1 LAEGKVCSSPDAA
14 VSDVFDGAAL
24 LVGGFASAGLPESL
38 IRSLLEKN
46 VGDLTCIFSGD
57 SRLDAVPGVYDVS
70 RLVENGQVRKLIS
83 PLPFYPGSGGVIE
96 QRLAAGELE
105 IEVIPQGV
113 LAERLRA
120 GGVGLGGIFLSSG
133 IGTRF
138 EQGKETRIID
148 GRKCLLE
155 MPLKADFALLKAST
169 ADTLGN
175 LVYSG
180 TERNWG
186 PVMNMAGAISIVEA
200 GNICEPGQIDPE
212 LVITPGIFVNRVVRS
227 TVY

>member
-1 LAEGKVCSSPDAA
+1 MAEGKVYSSPDAA
-14 VSDVFDGAAL
+14 VSDIFDGATL
-24 LVGGFASAGLPESL
+24 LVGGFAGSGIPQSL
-38 IRSLLEKN
+38 IRSLLEKG
-46 VGDLTCIFSGD
+46 VGDLTCVFSGD
-57 SRLDAVPGVYDVS
+57 SRPDTLPGAYDVS

-83 PLPFYPGSGGVIE
+83 PLPFYPGLGGVIE
-96 QRLAAGELE
+96 QRLGSGELE
-105 IEVIPQGV
+105 VEVVPQGV

-120 GGVGLGGIFLSSG
+120 GGVGLGGIFLSAG

-138 EQGKETRIID
+138 EEGKETRVID
-148 GRKCLLE
+148 GQQCLLE
-155 MPLKADFALLKAST
+155 MPLKADFALIKAMT

-175 LVYSG
+175 LVYAG

-200 GNICEPGQIDPE
+200 GTICEPGQIDPE